1 MKLATLFSGVGA
13 PEQASKRVYG
23 DGLELVFACEWDKY
37 ARESFNAN
45 YKIAPEHFHKDINE
59 LDGTQY
65 QGQVDCIVGGS
76 PCQDF
81 SLAGLRAGIDGHR
94 GQLIWQYYR
103 TISEIKPKYFVYE
116 NVKGML
122 SDKNGKTLSDF
133 LEMFRTLGYLCHF
146 EVLDSRDYGVPHHRE
161 RLWLVGFLDERE
173 YFKFRFA
180 DKIPLTRT
188 IRDVLEDAPG
198 SKYFLSKPIDEYNQE
213 SQGNKVCDGDV
224 FHTLVAGTHGYAN
237 GYVVDDK
244 PKILQVGRGYNKGGE
259 HDICPTITSNSF
271 EHNNFVVSSKV
282 SKDIKPSVRENFI
295 RDYEQIVA
303 SDKPVFYSECKSGF
317 QDNKVCLTESACL
330 RAHNDNLFTLDKQKV
345 IRKLTPRECFRLQDF
360 PDSFKFV
367 VSDTQ
372 LYKQAGNSM
381 TVVVLEMIFRQLSC
395 SDARGDL
402 FDFLD

>member
-13 PEQASKRVYG
+13 PEQGAKRVYG
-23 DGLELVFACEWDKY
+23 DALELVFACEWDKY

-81 SLAGLRAGIDGHR
+81 SLAGLRTGIDGHR

-103 TISEIKPKYFVYE
+103 IIKEVKPKYFIYE
-116 NVKGML
+116 NVKGIL
-122 SDKNGKTLSDF
+122 SDKEGKTLSDF
-133 LEMFRTLGYLCHF
+133 LEVFRTLGYLCHF
-146 EVLDSRDYGVPHHRE
+146 EVLNSKDYGVPQNRE
-161 RLWLVGFLDERE
+161 RLFIVGFLDEDE
-173 YFKFRFA
+173 YFRFRFA

-188 IRDVLEDAPG
+188 ISDVLEDDVG
-198 SKYFLSKPIDEYNQE
+198 DKFYLSEKALSGFTKHKERHQE
-213 SQGNKVCDGDV
+213 KGNV
-224 FHTLVAGTHGYAN
+224 FAF
-237 GYVVDDK
+237 K
-244 PKILQVGRGYNKGGE
+244 PKHID
-259 HDICPTITSNSF
+259 DI
-271 EHNNFVVSSKV
+271 
-282 SKDIKPSVRENFI
+282 
-295 RDYEQIVA
+295 A
-303 SDKPVFYSECKSGF
+303 S
-317 QDNKVCLTESACL
+317 CLTTKYGG
-330 RAHNDNLFTLDKQKV
+330 RATDTFVYVDKKV

-381 TVVVLEMIFRQLSC
+381 TVAVLEMIFIQLSC

-402 FDFLD
+402 FDFLN